1 MLAIIITHEKQL
13 NNYLIP
19 FQDLAVGNIGIQ
31 RVIRTGNKTQDKK
44 SLTGRTGCIHF
55 KKYPYFWVCRK
66 KKTIRT
72 RI

>member
-1 MLAIIITHEKQL
+1 MPAIIIVHEKQL
-13 NNYLIP
+13 NIYLCP

-31 RVIRTGNKTQDKK
+31 QVIWMDNQTLQKNMQ
-44 SLTGRTGCIHF
+44 TGRTGCIHF

-66 KKTIRT
+66 KKTIQT